1 MQAAL
6 SVLLRLFAPHL
17 PFVTEEVWS
26 WWREGSVH
34 RAPWPAAGELAQ
46 LAAPDPEAAAALEA
60 TIRVLG
66 EVRRAKS
73 EAKRPLKVGI
83 TRAVV
88 RETAETLARLDLG
101 RVDLCAAANI
111 QQLVLEAGDA
121 FSLDVEFAESETAHG
136 TISG

>member
-1 MQAAL
+1 
-6 SVLLRLFAPHL
+6 
-17 PFVTEEVWS
+17 VWS

-34 RAPWPAAGELAQ
+34 RAPWPAASDLAD
-46 LAAPDPEAAAALEA
+46 LAAPDADAAATLEA
-60 TIRVLG
+60 TVHVLG

-88 RETAETLARLDLG
+88 RDVPEKLTQLERG

-111 QQLVLEAGDA
+111 QQILFERADA
-121 FSLDVEFAESETAHG
+121 FSLDVEFAEIGPAHG
-136 TISG
+136 TSLA